1 MIDFYTLFLNLFQI
15 RRLKFNVSNCILRNW
30 EIWVT
35 IDYFISGKNFGFEIF
50 GEKYG
55 QEELEKR
62 IKDEHMVRCLH
73 KYFLRLNVLSLKH
86 VLKPFVISLAIL

>member
-1 MIDFYTLFLNLFQI
+1 MIDFDTLFLNLFQI

-73 KYFLRLNVLSLKH
+73 KYF
-86 VLKPFVISLAIL
+86 FTT